1 MVVHPARGRQ
11 VDHCEFKAS
20 LVYTD
25 SSRPTKSL
33 SQKKKKKKKKRKSET
48 NGSLDN
54 ASLFLFKI
62 VLDLFILFY
71 VSE

>member
-11 VDHCEFKAS
+11 VDHCEFKPS

-33 SQKKKKKKKKRKSET
+33 SQKKKKKKT